1 MSSNKIMDS
10 TGQRPRWSQ
19 IIDINVK
26 NGTKQQRLSLLEEI
40 IATGD
45 RYLLAEYLIEL
56 MIYEDKQEIINGDLD
71 FLDSILRGDG
81 WTGYSMLSIEQNIT
95 EFIERESTH
104 EFFFDIENE
113 RFQQLLT
120 RLENGNF

>member
-56 MIYEDKQEIINGDLD
+56 MIVFFIGSTTRPSLIHQCS
-71 FLDSILRGDG
+71 FLASKTVAVHDV
-81 WTGYSMLSIEQNIT
+81 LSEAM
-95 EFIERESTH
+95 
-104 EFFFDIENE
+104 
-113 RFQQLLT
+113 
-120 RLENGNF
+120 